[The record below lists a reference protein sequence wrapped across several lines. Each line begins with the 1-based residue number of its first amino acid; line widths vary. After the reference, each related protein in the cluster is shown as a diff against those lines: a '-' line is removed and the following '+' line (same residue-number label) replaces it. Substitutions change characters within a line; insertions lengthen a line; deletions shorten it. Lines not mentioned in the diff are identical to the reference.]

1 MAFRA
6 AIRYPIAMVKIPS
19 QDVTRRR
26 ALGACAGPRARGT
39 TSAVGTADSNQPGT
53 ARSPGSSSPS
63 RGSCFSHPAIVRPIR
78 GTGFDGYMA
87 HEFIPGSGQPPR
99 SLAAAV

>member
-6 AIRYPIAMVKIPS
+6 AIRYPVSMVKIPS

-39 TSAVGTADSNQPGT
+39 ADSNQPGT

-63 RGSCFSHPAIVRPIR
+63 RGSCFFHPAIVRSIR

-87 HEFIPGSGQPPR
+87 HEFIPGSGEPPC